1 MCKIIIKSVN
11 LAYPNFLYSL
21 NAFGSIWFL
30 NKCLKLLQILSFFF
44 FHSPFNDCSNELNV
58 KSCLE
63 ILSKHGLQI
72 QATEFLLRCKTQY
85 FFWSCQ
91 TDFHMRETFLCINQ
105 QSHFKVHNCKCSN
118 YKQKYVVMT
127 FKS

>member
-1 MCKIIIKSVN
+1 MQDHHKICKFSLSEFSLQSECIWKYLIFKQVFKIIANPI
-11 LAYPNFLYSL
+11 
-21 NAFGSIWFL
+21 
-30 NKCLKLLQILSFFF
+30 FFF